1 MSEETR
7 EAQRDAKAAAAEA
20 LRNLRKTTAL
30 PRPLQFLTGAVQ
42 LHSREPGPKPWA
54 DV

>member
-1 MSEETR
+1 MNEAAR

-42 LHSREPGPKPWA
+42 LRSREPAPKPWV